1 MLEVQDRLTAAA
13 VSGDQEALTDL
24 LKRHDAD
31 VRERLDGTIDKAYRG
46 ALDVDDVLQVT
57 YMEAFLRIS
66 QFTPGENG
74 TFLAWLT
81 RIAENNL
88 VDAIRFLK
96 GEKRP
101 PPGQRLQ
108 PAGGEDSYM
117 SLISNLVGSTT
128 TPSRAAAGG
137 ELKVI
142 VGQALADLPEDYAK
156 AIRLYDL
163 EGRTIE
169 EVAQAFGRSHGAVHM
184 LRARALDRLRE
195 LLGNAGKFFT
205 DFA

>member
-1 MLEVQDRLTAAA
+1 MLQIEDPRTAAA
-13 VSGDQEALTDL
+13 VSGDAEALTQL

-31 VRERLDGTIDKAYRG
+31 LRERLDGTIDKAYRG
-46 ALDVDDVLQVT
+46 ALDMDDVLQVT

-88 VDAIRFLK
+88 VDAVRFLNR
-96 GEKRP
+96 EKRP
-101 PPGQRLQ
+101 PPGQRIQ
-108 PAGGEDSYM
+108 PAGGEESYM
-117 SLISNLVGSTT
+117 TLLSNLVGSTT

-142 VGQALADLPEDYAK
+142 VDQALASLPADYAK

-163 EGRTIE
+163 EERGIE
-169 EVAQAFGRSHGAVHM
+169 EVAQAMGRSHGAVHM
-184 LRARALDRLRE
+184 LRARAFDRLRE
-195 LLGNAGKFFT
+195 LLGDAGKFFT

>member
-1 MLEVQDRLTAAA
+1 MLQIEDRRTAAA

-88 VDAIRFLK
+88 VDAVRFLNR
-96 GEKRP
+96 EKRP
-101 PPGQRLQ
+101 PPGQRIQ
-108 PAGGEDSYM
+108 PAGGEESYM
-117 SLISNLVGSTT
+117 TLLSNLVGSTT
-128 TPSRAAAGG
+128 TPSRAAARA
-137 ELKVI
+137 EVSVI
-142 VGQALADLPEDYAK
+142 VDEALADLPADYAK

-163 EGRTIE
+163 EGLPIE

-195 LLGNAGKFFT
+195 LLGRAGKFFT
-205 DFA
+205 GSA